1 MYDPK
6 SRRAEDFIN
15 REEIEDT
22 LAWAEEHKSDRPLI
36 ESLLEKAVTRTHK
49 LPT

>member
-6 SRRAEDFIN
+6 SRRADEFIC

-22 LAWAEEHKSDRPLI
+22 LRWAEEHKSDRPLL
-36 ESLLEKAVTRTHK
+36 ESLLAVNVK
-49 LPT
+49 